1 MAETLRSSHETDSN
15 RMQLNRPP
23 LGNKSPNSRAANRA
37 RNGERERV
45 EEGGGREE
53 EEEEQGSALSGR
65 KEAKEGKRKRGEGL
79 KKAPSTQG

>member
-1 MAETLRSSHETDSN
+1 MAETLRSRHETDSN

-37 RNGERERV
+37 RNGERE
-45 EEGGGREE
+45 EEEGGREE
-53 EEEEQGSALSGR
+53 EEEERGSALSGQ
-65 KEAKEGKRKRGEGL
+65 KEAKEGKRERGEGL